1 MLRSAARDI
10 YRRLMDAVDPDLV
23 DTAEAALRD
32 TPGVHEV
39 ESLRLRWIG
48 HRLRAETGIVV
59 DHRLGVI
66 DAHAIA
72 VDAHHRLLH
81 QVPRLSE
88 ATVHVS
94 PAAADGDDRHAALA
108 HHR

>member
-10 YRRLMDAVDPDLV
+10 YRRLMDAVDPELV
-23 DTAEAALRD
+23 DTAETALRD
-32 TPGVHEV
+32 TPGVHDV
-39 ESLRLRWIG
+39 ESLQLRWIG
-48 HRLRAETGIVV
+48 HRIRAETGIVV
-59 DHRLGVI
+59 DHHLSVI

-88 ATVHVS
+88 ATVHTS
-94 PAAADGDDRHAALA
+94 PTPSDDKDHHATLA